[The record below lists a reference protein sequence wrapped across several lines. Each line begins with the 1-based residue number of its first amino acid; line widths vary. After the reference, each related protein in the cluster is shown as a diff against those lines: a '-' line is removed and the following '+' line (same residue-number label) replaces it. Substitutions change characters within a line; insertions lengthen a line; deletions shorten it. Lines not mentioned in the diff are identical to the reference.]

1 MNRPF
6 YLFAGIIGSFA
17 LSCYA
22 LVLVPQTQI
31 GDLQPQFGDD
41 EGKIVDIYPIDNY
54 GAVKAG
60 RNVYASEGCVY
71 CHSQQIRD
79 EQNGADIDARLGHAA
94 DGGARLY
101 LRKPSAAGQ
110 HATWSRSLER
120 RRGGVARRVQ
130 GRRSEFQTREA
141 GRGVATP
148 PPLRAARD
156 RMKDSGMPPYR
167 YLFEKRK
174 ISGQRSDEALN
185 LTGEDAPPAG
195 WEIVPKPEAKALVS
209 YLLSLDR
216 SHPLNEVKS
225 AAPAPAAK

>member
-1 MNRPF
+1 LNRPV

-22 LVLVPQTQI
+22 LVILPQTQV
-31 GDLQPQFGDD
+31 GDLEPQYGDD
-41 EGKIVDIYPIDNY
+41 EGKIVDIYPIDNQ

-60 RNVYASEGCVY
+60 RAVYASEGCVY

-79 EQNGADIDARLGHAA
+79 EQNGSDIARSWGVRRTVARDYIFENPPLLGSTRLGPDLANIGSAKWRNEPVDEDPNFKPAKRDAA
-94 DGGARLY
+94 WQLLHLY
-101 LRKPSAAGQ
+101 APKAI
-110 HATWSRSLER
+110 
-120 RRGGVARRVQ
+120 
-130 GRRSEFQTREA
+130 
-141 GRGVATP
+141 
-148 PPLRAARD
+148 
-156 RMKDSGMPPYR
+156 MKDSGMPPYR

-185 LTGEDAPPAG
+185 LTGEDAPEPG
-195 WEIVPKPEAKALVS
+195 YEIVPKPEAKALAS

-225 AAPAPAAK
+225 AAQAPAAK

>member
-22 LVLVPQTQI
+22 LVLVPQKQI
-31 GDLQPQFGDD
+31 GSLEPQFGDD

-60 RNVYASEGCVY
+60 RAVYASEGCVY
-71 CHSQQIRD
+71 CHSQQVRD
-79 EQNGADIDARLGHAA
+79 EQNGTDIARSWGERRTVARDYIFENPPLLGSMRLGPDLANVGSSKWRDEPVDEDPNFKPAKRDAA
-94 DGGARLY
+94 WFLLHLY
-101 LRKPSAAGQ
+101 AP
-110 HATWSRSLER
+110 
-120 RRGGVARRVQ
+120 
-130 GRRSEFQTREA
+130 
-141 GRGVATP
+141 
-148 PPLRAARD
+148 RAVV
-156 RMKDSGMPPYR
+156 KDSGMPPYR

-185 LTGEDAPPAG
+185 LTGADAPPPG
-195 WEIVPKPEAKALVS
+195 YEIVPKPEAKALVS